1 MAFDFSDNV
10 QKIFSA
16 LTSASDLRTS
26 VANTLLSSGI
36 SLMQNSKYSEAAS
49 AFRQAAAMQ
58 PDLTEAYTYQG
69 DAYARLGKRKEAI
82 EAYKM
87 SLKVDK
93 TQDTVYTT
101 LAGVYIDNGQKN
113 EAEKVLKDGIKQ
125 NKQNTL
131 AYYMLGQLQ
140 VQNKDYTSAEANFRQ
155 VIKLEPKDG
164 NGYYALGMA
173 LNGQEKY
180 DEAVEVLQKAT
191 DLKADFSPALLE
203 LGRAYAGLGEKDKA
217 QEVVDTL
224 TEIATSD
231 SLLSAEELAAE
242 IKQPKISYYNSTK
255 SSLKLDLSAVNLVAL
270 SSAFMEPSA
279 TKDFTVKFAFDSEMD
294 VGSVMDP
301 LNWRISKA
309 SGGTT
314 GLYNN
319 GLYSARDTSVPYLP
333 KSVSYDPTTRQAT
346 LTFTLRQKSDAN
358 GGTFDPITEGGIIDP
373 SHLVFKFLGK
383 DVNGKSM
390 DPTADQY
397 EAWKGEV
404 F

>member
-16 LTSASDLRTS
+16 LTSVADLRTS

-69 DAYARLGKRKEAI
+69 DAYSRLGKKREAI

-101 LAGVYIDNGQKN
+101 LAGVYLDNGQKSD
-113 EAEKVLKDGIKQ
+113 AQKVLKDGIKQ
-125 NKQNTL
+125 NNQNTL

-140 VQNKDYTSAEANFRQ
+140 SQNKDYAAAEANFQQ
-155 VIKLEPKDG
+155 VVKLEPKDG

-173 LNGQEKY
+173 LNGQGKY
-180 DEAVEVLQKAT
+180 DEAITQLTKAT
-191 DLKADFSPALLE
+191 EYKNDFSPALLE
-203 LGRAYAGLGEKDKA
+203 LGRAYLGLGDKDGA
-217 QEVVDTL
+217 QTQIDAL
-224 TEIATSD
+224 NDID
-231 SLLSAEELAAE
+231 STDAYISASELAAE
-242 IKQPKISYYNSTK
+242 IKQPKMYYYNSAD
-255 SSLKLDLSAVNLVAL
+255 SSLKLDISNISLLAL
-270 SSAFMEPSA
+270 APAEFITPGAS
-279 TKDFTVKFAFDSEMD
+279 KDFSVKFVFDSEMD
-294 VGSVMDP
+294 MGSVMNP

-309 SGGTT
+309 SGGTA

-319 GLYSARDTSVPYLP
+319 GLYSDKDVSVPYIP
-333 KSVSYDPTTRQAT
+333 KIVNYDPTTREAT
-346 LTFTLRQKSDAN
+346 LSFTIRQLSTSAN
-358 GGTFDPITEGGIIDP
+358 GTLDPK
-373 SHLVFKFLGK
+373 HLVFQFLGK
-383 DVNGKSM
+383 DVNGKGM
-390 DPTADQY
+390 DSTADQY
-397 EAWKGEV
+397 NGWSGGV

>member
-10 QKIFSA
+10 QKMFSA
-16 LTSASDLRTS
+16 LTSAADLRTN

-36 SLMQNSKYSEAAS
+36 NLMQSQKYSEAAS

-82 EAYKM
+82 DAYKM

-101 LAGVYIDNGQKN
+101 LAGVYIDNGQKS

-125 NKQNTL
+125 NNQNTL

-140 VQNKDYTSAEANFRQ
+140 AQNGDYTSAEANFRQ

-180 DEAVEVLQKAT
+180 DEAVEALQKAT

-217 QEVVDTL
+217 QEIVDTL

-294 VGSVMDP
+294 ISSVVDP

-346 LTFTLRQKSDAN
+346 LTFTLRQKADTN
-358 GGTFDPITEGGIIDP
+358 GGTFDPITEGGILDP

-383 DVNGKSM
+383 DANGKSM